1 MAKPTEE
8 MFDKRVVDRNLQQG
22 LISQADQDKYL
33 AKLPD
38 VEDNAE
44 WVEIDAVADAKADSE
59 QE

>member
-8 MFDKRVVDRNLQQG
+8 MFDKRVVDRNIQKG

-33 AKLPD
+33 AKLTD

-44 WVEIDAVADAKADSE
+44 WVEFDAVADEKADAE
-59 QE
+59 EE